1 MLKSVWQ
8 ELKRLWAAWT
18 RLAHKIGNF
27 QARVLLT
34 VLYAL
39 FVLPFG
45 IIVRVF
51 ADPLRIKKRPTSWLD
66 HPDEAN
72 DLQWAR
78 KQ

>member
-1 MLKSVWQ
+1 MLKEVWQ
-8 ELKRLWAAWT
+8 GLKRLWAGWT

-39 FVLPFG
+39 LVLPFG
-45 IIVRVF
+45 VAARLF
-51 ADPLRIKKRPTSWLD
+51 GDSLRIKERPACWLD

-72 DLQWAR
+72 DLRWAR

>member
-1 MLKSVWQ
+1 
-8 ELKRLWAAWT
+8 
-18 RLAHKIGNF
+18 
-27 QARVLLT
+27 
-34 VLYAL
+34 
-39 FVLPFG
+39 VLPFG

-51 ADPLRIKKRPTSWLD
+51 ADPLRIKKRPTHWLD

>member
-8 ELKRLWAAWT
+8 GLKRFWAAWT
-18 RLAHKIGNF
+18 RLAHKVGNF

-39 FVLPFG
+39 LVLPFG

-51 ADPLRIKKRPTSWLD
+51 GDPLRIKKRPTHWLD
-66 HPDEAN
+66 HPNEAS

>member
-1 MLKSVWQ
+1 MLKSLWQ
-8 ELKRLWAAWT
+8 GLKRLWAAWT

-39 FVLPFG
+39 LVLPFG

-51 ADPLRIKKRPTSWLD
+51 ADPLRIKKRPTRWLD